1 MNFIYHNPR
10 WGKSRKSVEILN
22 KEKINYTTIEYLKTP
37 LKFKELKNLFEVL
50 NIKPQDVIRKNEKE
64 FKDNNLKDIID
75 DEKKV
80 IEAII
85 QYPKILERPIIVI
98 EGKAVIGRPPENIY
112 DII

>member
-1 MNFIYHNPR
+1 M
-10 WGKSRKSVEILN
+10 
-22 KEKINYTTIEYLKTP
+22 
-37 LKFKELKNLFEVL
+37 KFKELKNLFEVL
-50 NIKPQDVIRKNEKE
+50 NIKPQDAIRKNEKE
-64 FKDNNLKDIID
+64 FKDKNLKDIFD